1 MSTRGGSLI
10 RIYEVF
16 DSDYINGAYYD
27 EESDVWYPCQWD
39 WRGFYAHKPS
49 ALDLIN
55 LKDLNV
61 REKAPI

>member
-1 MSTRGGSLI
+1 MRTRGGSSI

-16 DSDYINGAYYD
+16 ESDYVNGAYYD

-39 WRGFYAHKPS
+39 WNGNYAHKPS

-55 LKDLNV
+55 ERK
-61 REKAPI
+61 ETPKQA